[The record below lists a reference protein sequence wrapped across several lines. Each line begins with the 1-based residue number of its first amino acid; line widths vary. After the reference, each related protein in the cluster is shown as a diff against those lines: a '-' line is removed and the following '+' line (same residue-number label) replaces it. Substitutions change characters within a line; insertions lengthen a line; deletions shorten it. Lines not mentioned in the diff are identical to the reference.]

1 LHLIL
6 DPILGVTEAFKADT
20 NPKKMNLGVG
30 AYRDD
35 SNKPFVLQSVRKAEE
50 IIARKKLDKEYL
62 GITGQPDFN
71 KSAIKLAL
79 GDKSDVISQGQIATA
94 QGISG
99 TGALRIGGAFLSR
112 WYAGKGMYYF
122 CWV

>member
-1 LHLIL
+1 
-6 DPILGVTEAFKADT
+6 
-20 NPKKMNLGVG
+20 MNLGVG

-50 IIARKKLDKEYL
+50 VISRKKLDKEYL
-62 GITGQPDFN
+62 GITGSPDFN

-79 GDKSDVISQGQIATA
+79 GENSQIITQGLVASA

-112 WYAGKGMYYF
+112 WFTGKGMLLKLLS
-122 CWV
+122 

>member
-1 LHLIL
+1 M
-6 DPILGVTEAFKADT
+6 TEAFKADI

-35 SNKPFVLQSVRKAEE
+35 NNKPFVLQSVRKAEE
-50 IIARKKLDKEYL
+50 VIARKKLDKEYL
-62 GITGQPDFN
+62 GITGLPEFN

-79 GDKSDVISQGQIATA
+79 GENSQVVSQGLVASA

-112 WYAGKGMYYF
+112 WFNGKGNISKILLTLIT
-122 CWV
+122 

>member
-1 LHLIL
+1 
-6 DPILGVTEAFKADT
+6 
-20 NPKKMNLGVG
+20 MNLGVG

-50 IIARKKLDKEYL
+50 IITRKKLDKEYL

-112 WYAGKGMYYF
+112 WYTGKGMYF
-122 CWV
+122 CWL

>member
-1 LHLIL
+1 M
-6 DPILGVTEAFKADT
+6 GVTEAFKADA

-35 SNKPFVLQSVRKAEE
+35 ANKPFVLQSVRKAEQV
-50 IIARKKLDKEYL
+50 IASKKLDKEYL
-62 GITGQPDFN
+62 GITGLPEFN

-79 GDKSDVISQGQIATA
+79 GESSEVVSQGQIASA

-99 TGALRIGGAFLSR
+99 TGALRIGGAFLSK
-112 WYAGKGMYYF
+112 WFTGKGIIYYS
-122 CWV
+122 VST